1 MMKNIVR
8 YGIVIVVIL
17 LVVAAAVG
25 LLQKRKHDRA
35 QAPAAAVLPVVLDAV
50 VPSRNDLTLTLP
62 AMGIVSS
69 DVSTTLST
77 KVSGRVTAILK
88 KEGEKVRKG
97 ELLLRIDAQELQAK
111 KEGLRLK
118 RSSLDFD
125 ITGKRGNLKALQ
137 TALQNAQE
145 SHVRTKELL
154 DVKGASIEQYDKEE
168 SEIAQLKAQIQ
179 SNESAI
185 AMLQSGRRELSQNE
199 LEIDSQLSYTS
210 LTSPIDGTLSEA
222 LIVAGDMAVPGKAL
236 LKISATDGLYLD
248 VKLPAAVTAASIR
261 LADQLLPLTP
271 KNQAGPSGLRE
282 YRATLPSGIAAIEGE
297 FLNIAVVLFSG
308 QGVLLPDDV
317 LLSARGKTWVFTSSN
332 GKTEKILVTIE
343 HRGIE
348 GVTVKEDL
356 AGRTLL
362 LAKPDILLRI
372 SSGVPIIIRSTTA
385 S

>member
-1 MMKNIVR
+1 MINNGVR
-8 YGIVIVVIL
+8 ILVVLL
-17 LVVAAAVG
+17 LVAAGVG

-35 QAPAAAVLPVVLDAV
+35 QAPTAAILPVVVDAV
-50 VPSRNDLTLTLP
+50 VPGRTTMTLTLP

-77 KVSGRVTAILK
+77 KVSGRVDAILK

-97 ELLLRIDAQELQAK
+97 ELLLRIDGQELQAK

-125 ITGKRGNLKALQ
+125 IAGKQENLKALQ
-137 TALQNAQE
+137 TALQNARE

-154 DVKGASIEQYDKEE
+154 DVKGASIEQYNKED

-179 SNESAI
+179 MVKSAI
-185 AMLQSGRRELSQNE
+185 AMLQSGRQELSQNE
-199 LEIDSQLSYTS
+199 KEIDSQLSYTS
-210 LTSPIDGTLSEA
+210 LTSPIDGTLSAA
-222 LIVAGDMAVPGKAL
+222 LVVAGDMAVPGKPL
-236 LKISATDGLYLD
+236 LKISATEGLYLD
-248 VKLPAAVTAASIR
+248 VRLPSAVTAVSIR
-261 LADQLLPLTP
+261 LADHLLPLTP

-282 YRATLPSGIAAIEGE
+282 YRATLPNGLAALEGE

-317 LLSARGKTWVFTSSN
+317 LLSAQGKTWVFTSTN
-332 GKTEKILVTIE
+332 GKTEKMLVTIE

-348 GVTVKEDL
+348 GVTVREDL

-372 SSGVPIIIRSTTA
+372 SSGVPVIIRSTTKA